1 MLTDV
6 SQGLAYDQSKQS
18 VIEQDVRQAAGAGLA
33 GFSVNWAGAG
43 TSGQTL
49 ASNIYNQRLQWVVDA
64 VHEVDAEGIPFKLH
78 LNYKSAGHR
87 SSTQITN
94 DLNYFAD
101 RYRTDPALD
110 HRYSPK
116 PEMVWTGGSGY
127 SDAEKTRSRKPCA
140 RSST

>member
-1 MLTDV
+1 M
-6 SQGLAYDQSKQS
+6 AYDQSKQS

-64 VHEVDAEGIPFKLH
+64 VHEVNAEGIPFKLH
-78 LNYKSAGHR
+78 LNYKTAGHP
-87 SSTQITN
+87 SSTHITN

-101 RYRTDPALD
+101 RYRT
-110 HRYSPK
+110 
-116 PEMVWTGGSGY
+116 
-127 SDAEKTRSRKPCA
+127 TRR
-140 RSST
+140 